1 MPYEPV
7 EKAVTVEVAPAPV
20 PGYVVKVYVRDSSTN
35 LPVADASV
43 SLDSFSGSTDENGL
57 VQFEN
62 VPAGTYTLTVSKPG
76 YKTYRKTVEVTGDV
90 ELEVP
95 LEPIPPGMSYVTVT
109 VKLFGVIPVA
119 GVTVTVDGISGTTD
133 TYGKVAFTLEL
144 NREYSGE
151 ATHRFL
157 ETARFRFTTEKPEVE
172 VAVTVI
178 PKIWILALSAGS
190 LAVLLYLL
198 TRPPRPVVVTA

>member
-7 EKAVTVEVAPAPV
+7 TGEARVEVSGVPPAYIV
-20 PGYVVKVYVRDSSTN
+20 NVYVEDASTGS
-35 LPVADASV
+35 AIAGASV
-43 SLDSFSGSTDENGL
+43 SLDRFTGSTDENGF
-57 VQFEN
+57 VQFRD
-62 VPAGTYTLTVSKPG
+62 VPAGSYTLTASKTG
-76 YKTYRKTVEVTGDV
+76 YLTYTKTVDITSDTT
-90 ELEVP
+90 LRVP
-95 LEPIPPGMSYVTVT
+95 LEPIPLGKSSVTVT
-109 VKLFGVIPVA
+109 VKLFGLIPVS
-119 GVTVTVDGISGTTD
+119 GVKVTVDGFESTTD
-133 TYGKVAFTLEL
+133 ASGKAHFLLDL
-144 NREYSGE
+144 NVEYSGE

-198 TRPPRPVVVTA
+198 TRPPRPVVVTV